1 MWLTERS
8 HVALHD
14 YESELSKLPRMEI
27 TGWFSKV
34 GAEKRGIQWVASR
47 DKMNPSF
54 KLCWHPRKFLCFHG
68 NCAKPFTGGDI
79 RRVVSHLNRLTLT
92 WDGCHFDYLQVL
104 TVNVT
109 VGLELVWN
117 TWMVSKRSK
126 SIYKDYETAYRIIKK
141 NPHLVIIV
149 LYFQMKSTSDRKLL

>member
-1 MWLTERS
+1 
-8 HVALHD
+8 
-14 YESELSKLPRMEI
+14 
-27 TGWFSKV
+27 
-34 GAEKRGIQWVASR
+34 
-47 DKMNPSF
+47 MNPSF

-117 TWMVSKRSK
+117 IWMVSKRSK
-126 SIYKDYETAYRIIKK
+126 SIYKDYETAYRIIIKK
-141 NPHLVIIV
+141 TIIWLLLYCIFKWNLLQTESCFNNPWWRGHCSKKPPCRWLTHLICTRFH
-149 LYFQMKSTSDRKLL
+149 LLAKS